1 MMRKSSICLLKY
13 SDFSRLNYARVKPK
27 SVVKI
32 GTGWSMPAHNTWGQS
47 EKLWKNFFIF
57 LMPLIATNILQN
69 LSGTINTV
77 FVGQMMGVQAIAAV
91 AVFFPILFCLMA
103 FVIGLSAGST
113 VLVGQAWGAQNIEKV
128 RAVVGSTVFMTL
140 IGGSVIACLG
150 VVFARSILMALGI
163 DEAIMHLSLPYVQWM
178 LAGSPLLFVYIIYTS
193 ILRGVGDS
201 TTPLIASGMTI
212 LIGLC
217 VTPIL
222 IAGYF
227 GFPQLGIIAPA
238 IATILGLVC
247 VLLFL
252 YFYLGYKQHPLRLDA
267 QMLKHIR
274 FNRQLSKTILRLG
287 IPTGIQMIT
296 TSVAGLAIVGLVNRH
311 GADATA
317 AYGAV
322 NQVLNYIQFPAL
334 SIAIAASI
342 FAAQAIGAGQS
353 ELLAKVIRTALTM
366 NILITGLLVIL
377 AYLFS
382 KYLMAL
388 FITDPAVVEL
398 GQQLLFIVLWSI
410 LFFGASAI
418 FASIM
423 RASGTVNVPTV
434 INILAIVVIE
444 VPCAYLFSQWW
455 GLQGIWY
462 AYALTFV
469 CLCLMQG
476 FYYQLFWK
484 KKTIKTLI

>member
-1 MMRKSSICLLKY
+1 MAQRALLNQN
-13 SDFSRLNYARVKPK
+13 S
-27 SVVKI
+27 
-32 GTGWSMPAHNTWGQS
+32 
-47 EKLWKNFFIF
+47 LWKTFLIF
-57 LMPLIATNILQN
+57 LLPLIATNILQS

-77 FVGQMMGVQAIAAV
+77 FVGQMLGVKAIAAV

-113 VLVGQAWGAQNIEKV
+113 VLIGQAWGAKNLEKV
-128 RAVVGSTVFMTL
+128 RDVVGSTLFMTL
-140 IGGSVIACLG
+140 IGGSLIALFGVI
-150 VVFARSILMALGI
+150 FAEHILLALGT
-163 DEAIMHLSLPYVQWM
+163 DPNVMPLSLPYVQWM
-178 LAGSPLLFVYIIYTS
+178 LAGSPLIFIYIIYTS

-201 TTPLIASGMTI
+201 TTPLFASALTI
-212 LIGLC
+212 GVGLV

-227 GFPQLGIIAPA
+227 GFPKMGIISPA
-238 IATILGLVC
+238 IATILGNC
-247 VLLFL
+247 AVLIFL
-252 YFYLGYKQHPLRLDA
+252 ILYLNYKNHPLKPDFAL
-267 QMLKHIR
+267 LKSIR
-274 FNRQLSKTILRLG
+274 HHPSLSKIILRLG
-287 IPTGIQMIT
+287 IPTGVQMVT
-296 TSVAGLAIVGLVNRH
+296 TSVAGLVIVGLVNRY

-334 SIAIAASI
+334 SIAITASV
-342 FAAQAIGAGQS
+342 FAAQAIGAGKS
-353 ELLAKVIRTALTM
+353 DLLNKVTRTALVM
-366 NILITGLLVIL
+366 NIVFTGCLVIL

-388 FITDPAVVEL
+388 FITDPEVVVL

-423 RASGTVNVPTV
+423 RASGTVTVPMI
-434 INILAIVVIE
+434 INIVAILCIE
-444 VPCAYLFSQWW
+444 VPCAYIFNLHW

-462 AYALTFV
+462 AYALAFV
-469 CLCLMQG
+469 SLCVMQG
-476 FYYQLFWK
+476 LYYQFVWK
-484 KKTIKTLI
+484 KKTIEKLV

>member
-1 MMRKSSICLLKY
+1 MS
-13 SDFSRLNYARVKPK
+13 
-27 SVVKI
+27 
-32 GTGWSMPAHNTWGQS
+32 AHNPLVQHQ
-47 EKLWKNFFIF
+47 KLWKAFFIF

-91 AVFFPILFCLMA
+91 AVFFPILFFLMA

-113 VLVGQAWGAQNIEKV
+113 VLIGQAWGAQNVEKV
-128 RAVVGSTVFMTL
+128 RAVVGSTLFMTL
-140 IGGSVIACLG
+140 IGGSIIALLG
-150 VVFARSILMALGI
+150 VLFARHILLALGT
-163 DEAIMHLSLPYVQWM
+163 DDAVMHLSLPYVQWM
-178 LAGSPLLFVYIIYTS
+178 LAGSPLLFIYIIYTS

-212 LIGLC
+212 LVGLC
-217 VTPIL
+217 VTPVL
-222 IAGYF
+222 IAGYW
-227 GFPQLGIIAPA
+227 GFPRLGIVAPA
-238 IATILGLVC
+238 IASTLGFVS
-247 VLLFL
+247 VLIFL
-252 YFYLGYKQHPLRLDA
+252 YFYLAYKRHPLRLDA
-267 QMLKHIR
+267 QMLRHIR
-274 FNRQLSKTILRLG
+274 FDPQLSQIILRLG
-287 IPTGIQMIT
+287 IPTGVQMVT
-296 TSVAGLAIVGLVNRH
+296 TSVAGLVIVGLVNRH

-342 FAAQAIGAGQS
+342 FAAQAIGAGKS
-353 ELLAKVIRTALTM
+353 ELLAKVTRTALGM
-366 NILITGLLVIL
+366 NIVITGLLVVL
-377 AYLFS
+377 GYLFS

-388 FITDPAVVEL
+388 FITDHAVVEL

-423 RASGTVNVPTV
+423 RASGTVTVPMI
-434 INILAIVVIE
+434 INIVAIIAIE
-444 VPCAYLFSQWW
+444 VPCAYLFSDWW

-462 AYALTFV
+462 AYALAFV
-469 CLCLMQG
+469 CLCVMQG
-476 FYYQLFWK
+476 LYYQFVWK
-484 KKTIKTLI
+484 KKTVESLI

>member
-1 MMRKSSICLLKY
+1 M
-13 SDFSRLNYARVKPK
+13 
-27 SVVKI
+27 SV
-32 GTGWSMPAHNTWGQS
+32 HNPLVQHQ
-47 EKLWKNFFIF
+47 KLWKAFFIF

-91 AVFFPILFCLMA
+91 AVFFPILFFLMA

-113 VLVGQAWGAQNIEKV
+113 VLIGQAWGAQNVEKV
-128 RAVVGSTVFMTL
+128 RAVVGSTLFMTL
-140 IGGSVIACLG
+140 IGGSIIALLG
-150 VVFARSILMALGI
+150 VLFARHILLALGT
-163 DEAIMHLSLPYVQWM
+163 DEAVMHLSLPYVQWM
-178 LAGSPLLFVYIIYTS
+178 LAGSPLLFIYIIYTS

-212 LIGLC
+212 LVGLC
-217 VTPIL
+217 VTPVL
-222 IAGYF
+222 IAGYW
-227 GFPQLGIIAPA
+227 GFPRLGIVAPA
-238 IATILGLVC
+238 IASTLGFVS
-247 VLLFL
+247 VLIFL
-252 YFYLGYKQHPLRLDA
+252 YFYLAYKRHPLRLDA
-267 QMLKHIR
+267 QMLRHIR
-274 FNRQLSKTILRLG
+274 FDPQLSQIILRLG
-287 IPTGIQMIT
+287 IPTGVQMVT
-296 TSVAGLAIVGLVNRH
+296 TSVAGLVIVGLVNRH

-342 FAAQAIGAGQS
+342 FAAQAIGAGKS
-353 ELLAKVIRTALTM
+353 ELLAKVTRTALGM
-366 NILITGLLVIL
+366 NIVITGLLVVL
-377 AYLFS
+377 GYLFS

-388 FITDPAVVEL
+388 FITDHAVVEL

-423 RASGTVNVPTV
+423 RASGTVTVPMI
-434 INILAIVVIE
+434 INIVAIIAIE
-444 VPCAYLFSQWW
+444 VPCAYLFSEWW

-462 AYALTFV
+462 AYALAFV
-469 CLCLMQG
+469 CLCVMQG
-476 FYYQLFWK
+476 LYYQFVWK
-484 KKTIKTLI
+484 KKTVESLI

>member
-1 MMRKSSICLLKY
+1 MS
-13 SDFSRLNYARVKPK
+13 
-27 SVVKI
+27 
-32 GTGWSMPAHNTWGQS
+32 AHTPLVQQQ
-47 EKLWKNFFIF
+47 KLWKAFFIF

-69 LSGTINTV
+69 LSGTINTI

-128 RAVVGSTVFMTL
+128 RAVVGSTIFMTL
-140 IGGSVIACLG
+140 IGGSFIAFLG
-150 VVFARSILMALGI
+150 VIFARPILSALGI
-163 DEAIMHLSLPYVQWM
+163 DEDVMHLSLPYVQWM

-217 VTPIL
+217 VTPVL

-227 GFPQLGIIAPA
+227 GFPKLGIVAPA
-238 IATILGLVC
+238 IATILGFVS
-247 VLLFL
+247 VLTFL
-252 YFYLGYKQHPLRLDA
+252 YFYLNYKQHLLRLDA
-267 QMLKHIR
+267 QLLRHIR
-274 FNRQLSKTILRLG
+274 FDRQLSKIILRLG
-287 IPTGIQMIT
+287 VPTGIQMIT
-296 TSVAGLAIVGLVNRH
+296 TSVAGLVIVGLVNRH

-342 FAAQAIGAGQS
+342 FGAQAIGAGKS
-353 ELLAKVIRTALTM
+353 ELLAKVTRTALGM
-366 NILITGLLVIL
+366 NIIITGSLVVL

-388 FITDPAVVEL
+388 FITDHAVVEL

-423 RASGTVNVPTV
+423 RASGTVTMPMV
-434 INILAIVVIE
+434 INIVAIIAIE
-444 VPCAYLFSQWW
+444 VPCAYLFSEWW
-455 GLQGIWY
+455 GLEGIWY
-462 AYALTFV
+462 AYALAFV
-469 CLCLMQG
+469 SLCIMQG
-476 FYYQLFWK
+476 LYYQFVWK
-484 KKTIKTLI
+484 KKTIETLI

>member
-1 MMRKSSICLLKY
+1 MS
-13 SDFSRLNYARVKPK
+13 
-27 SVVKI
+27 
-32 GTGWSMPAHNTWGQS
+32 AHNPLVQHQ
-47 EKLWKNFFIF
+47 KLWKAFFIF

-91 AVFFPILFCLMA
+91 AVFFPILFFLMA

-113 VLVGQAWGAQNIEKV
+113 VLIGQAWGAQNIEKV
-128 RAVVGSTVFMTL
+128 RAVVGSTLFMTL
-140 IGGSVIACLG
+140 IGGSIIALLG
-150 VVFARSILMALGI
+150 VLFARHVLLALGT
-163 DEAIMHLSLPYVQWM
+163 DEAVMHLSLPYVQWM
-178 LAGSPLLFVYIIYTS
+178 LAGSPLLFIYIIYTS

-212 LIGLC
+212 LVGLC
-217 VTPIL
+217 VTPVL
-222 IAGYF
+222 IAGYW
-227 GFPQLGIIAPA
+227 GFPRLGIVAPA
-238 IATILGLVC
+238 IASTLGFIS
-247 VLLFL
+247 VLIFL
-252 YFYLGYKQHPLRLDA
+252 YFYLAYKQHPLRLDA
-267 QMLKHIR
+267 QMLRHIR
-274 FNRQLSKTILRLG
+274 FDRQLSQIILRLG
-287 IPTGIQMIT
+287 IPTGVQMVT
-296 TSVAGLAIVGLVNRH
+296 TSVAGLVIVGLVNRH

-342 FAAQAIGAGQS
+342 FAAQAIGAGKS
-353 ELLAKVIRTALTM
+353 ELLAKVTRTALGM
-366 NILITGLLVIL
+366 NIAITGLLVVL
-377 AYLFS
+377 GYLFS

-388 FITDPAVVEL
+388 FITDHAVVEL

-423 RASGTVNVPTV
+423 RASGTVTVPMI
-434 INILAIVVIE
+434 INIVAIIAIE
-444 VPCAYLFSQWW
+444 VPCAYLFSDWW

-462 AYALTFV
+462 AYALAFV
-469 CLCLMQG
+469 CLCVMQG
-476 FYYQLFWK
+476 LYYQFVWK
-484 KKTIKTLI
+484 KKTIQTLI